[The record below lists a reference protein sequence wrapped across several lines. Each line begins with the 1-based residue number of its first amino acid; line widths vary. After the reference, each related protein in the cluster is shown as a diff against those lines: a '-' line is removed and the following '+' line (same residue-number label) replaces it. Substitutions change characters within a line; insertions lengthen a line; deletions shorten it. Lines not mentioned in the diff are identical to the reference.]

1 MIGGEN
7 IFSTRVN
14 INKIDEFIR
23 QLKNYKTFRLI
34 NFRKMEKEI
43 NLMAWNSNDAE
54 FFKEA
59 WKKNT
64 SNTEIDK
71 KVEVLLNYLCNC
83 KRVYLEK
90 QDMVIKKSKML
101 PK

>member
-1 MIGGEN
+1 MGYSSYQLMKN
-7 IFSTRVN
+7 L
-14 INKIDEFIR
+14 IDI
-23 QLKNYKTFRLI
+23 KTTMQ
-34 NFRKMEKEI
+34 N
-43 NLMAWNSNDAE
+43 
-54 FFKEA
+54 
-59 WKKNT
+59 
-64 SNTEIDK
+64 NTEIDK